1 LVTHLINP
9 ARLKA
14 TLSLIN
20 PKRRSKDTAMM
31 MNKMKGKAAGK
42 AGAGAKASATVK
54 VKPAAKKAK
63 PYGK

>member
-1 LVTHLINP
+1 LLLALLVNP
-9 ARLKA
+9 Q
-14 TLSLIN
+14 
-20 PKRRSKDTAMM
+20 RRKVNTMM